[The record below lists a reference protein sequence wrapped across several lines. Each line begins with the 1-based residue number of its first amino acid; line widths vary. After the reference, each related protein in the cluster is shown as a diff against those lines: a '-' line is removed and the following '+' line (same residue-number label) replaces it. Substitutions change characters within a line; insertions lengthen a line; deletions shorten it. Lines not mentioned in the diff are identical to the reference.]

1 MGGRDDREAAHNSSR
16 SRSLGLGRAHALDF
30 RDTLRKFSRAT
41 IHPNPATT
49 AMQYQEWP
57 APAGSEGLIRC
68 LWTLRGG
75 LDSPPGTRDAGSDH
89 AAAEE
94 ATAEEAEPALPD
106 GCPELLLNFGE
117 AWCRVERD
125 GQHRRQPAA
134 FLVGQITGPFV
145 VYPTGR
151 VDLLAI
157 RFEPHGAAA
166 LLDNMAAITDNWAS
180 LADLPAA
187 RDLLLALPVASTSQA
202 EASGAASA
210 TVAARLD
217 AVATWARHFAAGTGH
232 ADVSVAAVVRQIVES
247 RGAASIDAVA
257 ESQGVQLRTLQR
269 RFLRQVGVSPKR
281 LARIVR
287 FHHVCLAWR
296 RDPASLARVAADCGY
311 CDESHLVRDF
321 RAFVGEPPASFLR
334 SLSTFT
340 SHFL

>member
-1 MGGRDDREAAHNSSR
+1 
-16 SRSLGLGRAHALDF
+16 LDF
-30 RDTLRKFSRAT
+30 RDTLRDVSRAT
-41 IHPNPATT
+41 IHRNPATT

-75 LDSPPGTRDAGSDH
+75 LDSPPGTRDADSDH
-89 AAAEE
+89 DAEEE

-157 RFEPHGAAA
+157 RFEPHGAA
-166 LLDNMAAITDNWAS
+166 
-180 LADLPAA
+180 

-202 EASGAASA
+202 EASDAASA

-217 AVATWARHFAAGTGH
+217 AVATWARRFAAGTGH